1 MFSCFK
7 AKPAYKYEILRYE
20 GAGCLFT
27 NNQLVLAGYQP
38 NKTTSYISGIGG
50 SKMPGETFQ
59 RTAYRETLEEL
70 FHVNKFPAGLIE
82 SIELILEPKRVV
94 QNSTYVLIVLS
105 FTDLELILRACR
117 YYKLVSPLYDSIPL
131 KLNDLI
137 LNRNLDPTAEI
148 THLSLIPLAK
158 NVVIDPY
165 FVEDLNISLGGGI
178 DPDPKPI

>member
-7 AKPAYKYEILRYE
+7 AKPAYRYDVLRYD

-38 NKTTSYISGIGG
+38 NKIASYISGIGG

-70 FHVNKFPAGLIE
+70 FHMTKFPAGLIE
-82 SIELILEPKRVV
+82 SIELILEPKRII
-94 QNSTYVLIVLS
+94 QNGTYVVIVLT
-105 FTDLELILRACR
+105 FADLELILKACK
-117 YYKLVSPLYDSIPL
+117 YYKLASPVYYSIPL

-137 LNRNLDPTAEI
+137 LNRQVDLTAEI
-148 THLSLIPLAK
+148 THLSLIPFAK

-165 FVEDLNISLGGGI
+165 FVEDLNISLGSEI
-178 DPDPKPI
+178 R